1 MTFTPLSAAAHEI
14 PVGFVAPSDVPH
26 VLAARAAAVLASELE
41 ATMTDIDWFAPGAG
55 KMFGV
60 LVVRDRGDEIGFLRG
75 FSGMVGGRWFIDGF
89 APPLFDGE
97 ARDAFWPAGEAELGV
112 MTRRIGETTGMERRA
127 LVQRRAAR
135 SRELW
140 AQLMRTYRCAD
151 ANGVVRTVEELFAPA
166 AAPGGAGDCAGP
178 KLVGWAHGLGLR
190 PLALAEIWWG
200 ASSRESNREGSV
212 ERTHRSFHVPCARK
226 CGPVLAHMLRGV

>member
-1 MTFTPLSAAAHEI
+1 VSFTPLPAAADEI
-14 PVGFVAPSDVPH
+14 PEGFVPPSAVPH
-26 VLAARAAAVLASELE
+26 VLAARAAAVLATELE
-41 ATMTDIDWFAPGAG
+41 ATMADIDWFAPGAG

-60 LVVRDRGDEIGFLRG
+60 LVARDRAGEIGFLRG
-75 FSGMVGGRWFIDGF
+75 FSGMVGGRWFIDGY
-89 APPLFDGE
+89 APPLFDVV

-127 LVQRRAAR
+127 LVLRRR
-135 SRELW
+135 SRSRDLW
-140 AQLMRTYRCAD
+140 ARLMRTYRCAD
-151 ANGVVRTVEELFAPA
+151 AKGIVRTVEDLFAPV

-178 KLVGWAHGLGLR
+178 KLVGWAYALGLR

-212 ERTHRSFHVPCARK
+212 ERTHRSFHAPCEIGR
-226 CGPVLAHMLRGV
+226 AHV